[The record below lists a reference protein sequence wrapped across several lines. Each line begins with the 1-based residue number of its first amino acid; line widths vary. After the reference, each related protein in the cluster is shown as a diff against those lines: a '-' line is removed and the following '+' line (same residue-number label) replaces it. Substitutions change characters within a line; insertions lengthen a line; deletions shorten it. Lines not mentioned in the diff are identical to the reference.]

1 MIGTH
6 HTVVVVTVV
15 TAAGRGRVAV
25 ATVAVVAGRLAPVLV
40 LAVAVLLLQP
50 RQDIPAVL
58 VQVQGVGKICN
69 RTLRGYAQYQFC

>member
-15 TAAGRGRVAV
+15 TAACRGRVAV

-58 VQVQGVGKICN
+58 VQVQGVGEICN

>member
-1 MIGTH
+1 MIATR

-15 TAAGRGRVAV
+15 TAACRGRVAV

-40 LAVAVLLLQP
+40 LAVLLLQP

>member
-15 TAAGRGRVAV
+15 TAACRGRVAV

-40 LAVAVLLLQP
+40 LAVLLLQP
-50 RQDIPAVL
+50 RQDIPAGL

-69 RTLRGYAQYQFC
+69 RTLRGYAQYKFC